1 MPNKIMEIKKLNM
14 KFPPNGLYCPVCNS
28 KAESDGY
35 AVDETNNRLTITKQ
49 CKGCVATWEVLYQI
63 IPTKII
69 NLETK
74 VIYEDIPL
82 D

>member
-1 MPNKIMEIKKLNM
+1 MKTEKLTM
-14 KFPPNGLYCPVCNS
+14 KYPPHGLYCPVCNN
-28 KAESDGY
+28 KAEREGY
-35 AVDETNNRLTITKQ
+35 AVDEVNNRLTITKQ
-49 CKGCVATWEVLYQI
+49 CKECAATWEVLYQI

-82 D
+82 N

>member
-1 MPNKIMEIKKLNM
+1 MKTEKLTM
-14 KFPPNGLYCPVCNS
+14 KYPPHGLYCPVCNN
-28 KAESDGY
+28 KAKSEGY
-35 AVDETNNRLTITKQ
+35 AVDEINNRLTITKQ
-49 CKGCVATWEVLYQI
+49 CKECAATWEVLYQI

-82 D
+82 N